1 MEAPVKIRLG
11 VAVMALAAVIGCGRS
26 EQQAEAEKAAEN
38 IQKGAEAMQ
47 QAAEKMG
54 ETGQQNADQMAQGL
68 AQMAQGFQQM
78 AQGSAKAV
86 DFELLVAEL
95 PTLDG
100 WTRSEPR
107 GEQNT
112 APIAMSR
119 AEAVYRKDDSRI
131 EVEIVDTALSQML
144 LAPISMFTTMGFSER
159 SSEGFKRSTKIGAYP
174 AFEEWNTESKRGEVT
189 AIVGSRYIV
198 TAKGDDLADLDPVKK
213 AVEAVNLSKL
223 AGIK

>member
-1 MEAPVKIRLG
+1 MEAPVKISFG
-11 VAVMALAAVIGCGRS
+11 VAAMALVAVIGCGRS
-26 EQQAEAEKAAEN
+26 EQQAETEKAAEN
-38 IQKGAEAMQ
+38 IQKGAETMQ

-54 ETGQQNADQMAQGL
+54 EAGKQNADQMAQGL

-107 GEQNT
+107 GEQRD
-112 APIAMSR
+112 APLATSR

-131 EVEIVDTALSQML
+131 EVEIVDTALNQL
-144 LAPISMFTTMGFSER
+144 VLAPISMFTAMGFSER
-159 SSEGFKRSTKIGAYP
+159 SSDGFKRSTKIGTYP
-174 AFEEWNTESKRGEVT
+174 AFEEWNIRSKRGEVT
-189 AIVGSRYIV
+189 AIVGNRYIV
-198 TAKGDDLADLDPVKK
+198 TAKGDDVADLDPVKK

-223 AGIK
+223 AAIK